1 MSKGIGS
8 TNANCLNCS
17 MTNAPDW
24 EKCQFCGAPKGFN
37 PDIVNDVN
45 TGVLDVA
52 ALNIQGQTL
61 QELHVIK
68 PFIGILPKRK

>member
-1 MSKGIGS
+1 MRKGIGS
-8 TNANCLNCS
+8 TNCLNCGMGNIAS
-17 MTNAPDW
+17 Y
-24 EKCQFCGAPKGFN
+24 EKCQYCGAPKGFN

-52 ALNIQGQTL
+52 ALNIQGHTL
-61 QELHVIK
+61 QEMHVIK